1 MVRVKKRYLVLRL
14 ERREDVEREF
24 VQEINKK
31 GPKRRRCRALDC
43 GAPLR
48 LSQSEDSDC
57 AAVAEAARA
66 AVQALHGDHGRAAVT
81 VGLRAVYCNRRTGA
95 AVLCCRHGPH
105 RLLASALPFL
115 TRIRDEDVVPTL
127 VYTGATVRNCYKVRC
142 QTVLIEHDAC
152 LQREKYYNSANVFPF
167 SAPERIP
174 ASRAPSRPPRAG
186 GPGRVGGGGEE
197 GDGGEDGGALGGQG
211 GGAKDDEQS
220 VNLETW
226 RGL

>member
-14 ERREDVEREF
+14 ERREDVEKEF
-24 VQEINKK
+24 RK
-31 GPKRRRCRALDC
+31 GPRRRRCRAFDGG

-48 LSQSEDSDC
+48 LSQSEESDC

-127 VYTGATVRNCYKVRC
+127 VYTGATVRNCYKVR
-142 QTVLIEHDAC
+142 LMDDAK
-152 LQREKYYNSANVFPF
+152 LH
-167 SAPERIP
+167 
-174 ASRAPSRPPRAG
+174 
-186 GPGRVGGGGEE
+186 
-197 GDGGEDGGALGGQG
+197 
-211 GGAKDDEQS
+211 
-220 VNLETW
+220 
-226 RGL
+226 

>member
-14 ERREDVEREF
+14 ERREDVEKEF
-24 VQEINKK
+24 KK

-127 VYTGATVRNCYKVRC
+127 VYTGATVRNCYKVR
-142 QTVLIEHDAC
+142 LMD
-152 LQREKYYNSANVFPF
+152 NVK
-167 SAPERIP
+167 
-174 ASRAPSRPPRAG
+174 
-186 GPGRVGGGGEE
+186 
-197 GDGGEDGGALGGQG
+197 L
-211 GGAKDDEQS
+211 
-220 VNLETW
+220 L
-226 RGL
+226 